1 MSIFTHVKNAGIRI
15 YKILRTAIRTHEVVM
30 KKYRTDKEISEL
42 LKQITIIADTREQ
55 VNGHITDYFDKNKI
69 AYITRKIDTGDYS
82 AMIGDMTLEHD
93 VVIEKKNGLDEIAGN
108 FTVDRQ
114 RFEDEFTR
122 AKAGGLKVFLL
133 IENASWGDILLHNY
147 RSKLEP
153 KSLIASLLS
162 WQVRFNITVTFC
174 KPSETGQIIYGILYY
189 AAREALK
196 KGEIL

>member
-1 MSIFTHVKNAGIRI
+1 MRRHYTER
-15 YKILRTAIRTHEVVM
+15 
-30 KKYRTDKEISEL
+30 EINDT
-42 LKQITIIADTREQ
+42 LKQITVICDTREQ
-55 VNGHITDYFDKNKI
+55 VNGNITGYLDSKKI
-69 AYITRKIDTGDYS
+69 PHITRKLDTGDYS

-93 VVIEKKNGLDEIAGN
+93 VVVERKASLDELARN

-122 AKAGGLKVFLL
+122 AKAEGLKVFLL
-133 IENASWGDILLHNY
+133 IENASWSDIFLHNY
-147 RSKLEP
+147 RSKLLP

-162 WQVRFNITVTFC
+162 WQVRFNITIIFC

-196 KGEIL
+196 